1 MSSPMM
7 NRMLGFC
14 VVAACACA
22 GILPL
27 ARKLETATAP
37 NASFRKLAPRSMSYS
52 FQVILVGLPGEGCGE
67 SCDDHND
74 QPTNDF
80 ALKFISFD
88 FSIVGHFS
96 SSTFSA
102 CQYRGFVPCCLLS
115 VFTGGHTF
123 VVGDSAVEGEGFL
136 PISRHRGDEDA
147 PLERLANC

>member
-7 NRMLGFC
+7 NKMLGFC

-102 CQYRGFVPCCLLS
+102 CHFRDPFRSCLLS
-115 VFTGGHTF
+115 VLTGGADFCRRATTAL
-123 VVGDSAVEGEGFL
+123 VVL
-136 PISRHRGDEDA
+136 PA
-147 PLERLANC
+147 PQSSLNLFCRDPLQGWE